1 MKPLNILIFIL
12 FVFSGMLVLSFV
24 FPKDGYKLTKDWTIY
39 FPSVDEILEPADK
52 KYVDISDIIA
62 ENQVPDT
69 LEDEA
74 SGLETAYLKDSS
86 VVYYKPLDI
95 KPGEVTRKIE
105 FPKRDKSVL
114 YTFFKSL
121 ANLPNS
127 NRLIRVLHYG
137 DSQIEA
143 DRMTSYIR
151 RRLQSQFGGS
161 GPGLIPAIQPYGF
174 LSPAVCEYSGDWKR
188 YAGFARRDS
197 MVQHNRYGV
206 LASFSRFSPLP
217 IPLVADTIVP
227 DSLQNTDTVAKERVE
242 YTASLTI
249 KHSPYAAANVNRYTR
264 VRLFYGFNTKPFSLK
279 LYRGEDLVS
288 ENMLNASES
297 LQVKQWH
304 FACTPAYL
312 HLEFKGEDSPD
323 IYAMALDGTRG
334 VAVDNIPL
342 RGSGGLIFT
351 NSSNRLLASIYS
363 QLNVKLIILQ
373 FGGNI
378 TPHVLENY
386 DYYERLFY
394 RQLSTL
400 KRLIP
405 DVSIVV
411 IGLADMSKK
420 EKDTYVSYPNI
431 PIIRDALKK
440 ASFKAGCAFWDMYEA
455 MGGENSMPSWVFAE
469 PPLAE
474 KDFVHFTV
482 RGARIVAKM
491 FYQALMLEYNGYIK
505 KQIKKQK
512 EDEGKVERDK

>member
-1 MKPLNILIFIL
+1 MRPLNILIFIL
-12 FVFSGMLVLSFV
+12 FVFSGMLILSFV
-24 FPKDGYKLTKDWTIY
+24 IPKDGFALTNTWTVY
-39 FPSVDEILEPADK
+39 FPSVDEILEPSDK
-52 KYVDISDIIA
+52 KYADISDIIA
-62 ENQVPDT
+62 ENQVLDT
-69 LEDEA
+69 LGDE
-74 SGLETAYLKDSS
+74 SGTLETAYLKDSTI
-86 VVYYKPLDI
+86 VYYQPLDI

-114 YTFFKSL
+114 YPFFKSL
-121 ANLPNS
+121 SKLANTNK
-127 NRLIRVLHYG
+127 LIRILHYG

-151 RRLQSQFGGS
+151 RRIQAQFGGS

-197 MVQHNRYGV
+197 MVHHNRYGV

-217 IPLVADTIVP
+217 VVDTMFS
-227 DSLQNTDTVAKERVE
+227 DSLQITDTIPKPKIE
-242 YTASLTI
+242 YTASLII
-249 KHSPYAAANVNRYTR
+249 KHSPYSAANVNRYTR
-264 VRLFYGFNTKPFSLK
+264 ARLFYGFNKQPFSLK
-279 LYRGEDLVS
+279 LYDGEELVS
-288 ENMLNASES
+288 ENMLNASKN

-304 FACTPAYL
+304 FAKTPRYL

-323 IYAMALDGTRG
+323 IYAMALDGTKG

-351 NSSNRLLASIYS
+351 NSSNQLLAAIYRR
-363 QLNVKLIILQ
+363 LDVKLIILQ

-378 TPHVLENY
+378 TPYVKENY
-386 DYYERLFY
+386 DYYERSFY
-394 RQLSTL
+394 RQLTTL

-405 DVSIVV
+405 GVSIVV
-411 IGLADMSKK
+411 VGLADMSKK
-420 EKDTYVSYPNI
+420 DKDTYVSYPNI

-440 ASFKAGCAFWDMYEA
+440 ASFKAGCAFWDMFEA
-455 MGGENSMPSWVFAE
+455 MGGENSMPSWVFSE

-474 KDFVHFTV
+474 KDFVHFTI

-491 FYQALMLEYNGYIK
+491 FYQALMLEYNDYIK
-505 KQIKKQK
+505 KQIKKEK
-512 EDEGKVERDK
+512 DDGGKVHKDEK